1 MLDGIARAA
10 RDDTQPL
17 WTGEMGR
24 ADQEMVIAAHRSIQ
38 TNRQPVELP
47 LEANPAEEETFDRNF
62 EAQFGV
68 HPRED
73 IEKALQ
79 VNFKAR

>member
-1 MLDGIARAA
+1 M
-10 RDDTQPL
+10 
-17 WTGEMGR
+17 
-24 ADQEMVIAAHRSIQ
+24 
-38 TNRQPVELP
+38 NRQPIQLP
-47 LEANPAEEETFDRNF
+47 LSSDPDEEAAFDRNF
-62 EAQFGV
+62 EEQYGI

>member
-1 MLDGIARAA
+1 MLDGIGRAVQEG
-10 RDDTQPL
+10 TQPL

-24 ADQEMVIAAHRSIQ
+24 ADQEMVIAASRSVQ
-38 TNRQPVELP
+38 SNRQPIQLP
-47 LEANPAEEETFDRNF
+47 LEPDPVEEAAFDQNF
-62 EAQFGV
+62 EEQFGI

>member
-1 MLDGIARAA
+1 MLDGIGRAV
-10 RDDTQPL
+10 RENTQSL

-24 ADQEMVIAAHRSIQ
+24 ADQEMVIAAHRSVQ
-38 TNRQPVELP
+38 MNRQPIQLP
-47 LEANPAEEETFDRNF
+47 LSSDPDEETTFDRNF
-62 EAQFGV
+62 EEQYGI

>member
-1 MLDGIARAA
+1 
-10 RDDTQPL
+10 
-17 WTGEMGR
+17 
-24 ADQEMVIAAHRSIQ
+24 MVIAAHRSIQ
-38 TNRQPVELP
+38 MSRQPVELP
-47 LEANPAEEETFDRNF
+47 LEPDPAEEATFDRNF